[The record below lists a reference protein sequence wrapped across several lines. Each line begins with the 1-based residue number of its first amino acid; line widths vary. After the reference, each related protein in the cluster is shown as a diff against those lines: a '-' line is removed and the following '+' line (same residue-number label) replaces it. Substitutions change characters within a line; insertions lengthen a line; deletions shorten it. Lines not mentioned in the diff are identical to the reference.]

1 MGCIWVNDTGLFDF
15 PEMLPVSWR
24 RSIKV
29 VSGCFRVVLQAGF
42 GPVGRPW
49 VNYDHGILSVPYM
62 FFPNMGQSKIFQ
74 KKVYPWENQRFGD
87 HPSHSPRF
95 CPQNWFV
102 IQKGVDVGQWGYTK
116 YLRMCIQPVFRHIM
130 CLSVIDISCRWW
142 TNYSVACPNVCVCV
156 CTFCFVVFS
165 FTVFFLCIC
174 LCLLCICIHVYECN
188 VCK

>member
-1 MGCIWVNDTGLFDF
+1 MTLAFLISRKCCRWADGGASKWSRGASELSCRPVLALSAGLGWTMIMGSWV
-15 PEMLPVSWR
+15 SH
-24 RSIKV
+24 I
-29 VSGCFRVVLQAGF
+29 CFSLTWGN
-42 GPVGRPW
+42 PK
-49 VNYDHGILSVPYM
+49 S
-62 FFPNMGQSKIFQ
+62 S

-95 CPQNWFV
+95 CPQHWFV

>member
-1 MGCIWVNDTGLFDF
+1 MTLAFLISRKCCRWADGGASKWSRGASELSCRPVLALSAGLGWTMIMGSWV
-15 PEMLPVSWR
+15 SH
-24 RSIKV
+24 I
-29 VSGCFRVVLQAGF
+29 CFSLTWGN
-42 GPVGRPW
+42 PK
-49 VNYDHGILSVPYM
+49 S
-62 FFPNMGQSKIFQ
+62 SK

-95 CPQNWFV
+95 CPQHWFV